1 MSTGWVDIHCHLTP
15 GIDDGAKDE
24 ADALAMARLAVAEG
38 TATVICTPHQL
49 GNYRQNE
56 GADIRGRVQAL
67 QELLNANA
75 VSLVVLPGADVRIE
89 DDMPQLL
96 DTSEVLTLGDH
107 GKHVLLEL
115 PHEIYFP
122 LEPVLDALAK
132 RGMVGVLSH
141 PERNLGVMRKPQLV
155 EPLVERGCLM
165 QVTTGSLTGSFG
177 PDCQQIAERIVAQ
190 GLVHFLATDA
200 HGPKSR
206 RPLFREA
213 FERAAQLA
221 GESAAIAM
229 CRDNPRLV
237 AEGKAV
243 ACGPIAVNPSRQG
256 WKFWKRAG

>member
-15 GIDDGAKDE
+15 GIDDGAKDDAE
-24 ADALAMARLAVAEG
+24 AVAMARMAVAEG

-49 GNYRQNE
+49 GNFRHNRGDE
-56 GADIRGRVQAL
+56 IRRRVQAL
-67 QELLNANA
+67 QEMLNANQ
-75 VSLVVLPGADVRIE
+75 VPLVVLPGADVRIE

-96 DTSEVLTLGDH
+96 ASGDVLTLGDL

-115 PHEIYFP
+115 PHDVYLP
-122 LEPVLDALAK
+122 LEPVLDSLAK

-141 PERNLGVMRKPQLV
+141 PERNRGIMRNPELI
-155 EPLVERGCLM
+155 EPLVHAGCLM

-177 PDCQQIAERIVAQ
+177 PECQKVAERFVAG

-206 RPLFREA
+206 RPLFQEA
-213 FERAAQLA
+213 FQRAVALT
-221 GESAAIAM
+221 GESAALQM

-237 AEGKAV
+237 AEGRDV
-243 ACGPIAVNPSRQG
+243 VPGPITVRPLRTG